1 MILKNW
7 RALSFALTTS
17 LTLTAGLSVAAQDD
31 ANRPVTDKWAVVVGI
46 SKFADSKLDLRYP
59 AKDAQD
65 FYNYLI
71 TKGNFAKD
79 HVKLLLDEKAT
90 RDRIR
95 DVLGDS
101 WLPHAALP
109 QDLVVIFISSHGS
122 SSELDLGGVN
132 YIVAHDTNPNK
143 LFTTGIPMSQLA
155 SIIKDRVHSDRVL
168 VVLDTCHAGGARS
181 ESKGIVRQ
189 GNADAQALAQGT
201 GQLVICSSD
210 TNQVSWEGKNF
221 QNSVFTKTLID
232 SLEKQN
238 NGPVTKVFEQVKEK
252 VVEQVVQERGVMQ
265 TPVLEASKWSGN
277 DLVLSCVPSQPR
289 KARPEIVEEDYSP
302 QETIADAVSNKPSV
316 IASART
322 SQSAP
327 VSQKMTQVQRPL
339 FVPAAT
345 GVVSASGAP
354 KTSFID
360 LRTNADEQKTN
371 SGTIDKARL
380 VRESSP
386 MDFLRYHLGVLAD
399 KRFKYAWDDLGPNYR
414 SKFKND
420 FIAYVKSVSR
430 HRILS
435 TAVPDSDIKVLPKKG
450 LTQRVR
456 VRMTKVTG
464 VNSVWVYDL
473 SLKDGIY
480 YIDDVALSSLPLE
493 AE

>member
-1 MILKNW
+1 
-7 RALSFALTTS
+7 
-17 LTLTAGLSVAAQDD
+17 
-31 ANRPVTDKWAVVVGI
+31 
-46 SKFADSKLDLRYP
+46 
-59 AKDAQD
+59 
-65 FYNYLI
+65 
-71 TKGNFAKD
+71 
-79 HVKLLLDEKAT
+79 
-90 RDRIR
+90 
-95 DVLGDS
+95 
-101 WLPHAALP
+101 
-109 QDLVVIFISSHGS
+109 
-122 SSELDLGGVN
+122 
-132 YIVAHDTNPNK
+132 
-143 LFTTGIPMSQLA
+143 
-155 SIIKDRVHSDRVL
+155 
-168 VVLDTCHAGGARS
+168 
-181 ESKGIVRQ
+181 
-189 GNADAQALAQGT
+189 
-201 GQLVICSSD
+201 
-210 TNQVSWEGKNF
+210 
-221 QNSVFTKTLID
+221 
-232 SLEKQN
+232 
-238 NGPVTKVFEQVKEK
+238 
-252 VVEQVVQERGVMQ
+252 
-265 TPVLEASKWSGN
+265 
-277 DLVLSCVPSQPR
+277 
-289 KARPEIVEEDYSP
+289 
-302 QETIADAVSNKPSV
+302 
-316 IASART
+316 
-322 SQSAP
+322 
-327 VSQKMTQVQRPL
+327 MTQVQRPL
-339 FVPAAT
+339 FVPAAA

-386 MDFLRYHLGVLAD
+386 MDFLPYHLGVLAD

>member
-1 MILKNW
+1 MILKNL
-7 RALSFALTTS
+7 RALSFAFAASLMLTTS
-17 LTLTAGLSVAAQDD
+17 MSVAAQDGQ

-46 SKFADSKLDLRYP
+46 SKFADSKLNLRYP
-59 AKDAQD
+59 SKDAQD

-155 SIIKDRVHSDRVL
+155 SIIKERVHSDRVL
-168 VVLDTCHAGGARS
+168 VVLDTCHSGGARS

-210 TNQVSWEGKNF
+210 TNQVSWEGKNY

-302 QETIADAVSNKPSV
+302 QETLADQVSEQPAV

-322 SQSAP
+322 SQAAP
-327 VSQKMTQVQRPL
+327 VIQKVTPGQKPVVM
-339 FVPAAT
+339 PAAT
-345 GVVSASGAP
+345 GAP
-354 KTSFID
+354 KPAA
-360 LRTNADEQKTN
+360 LEPRTFLDDAKTN
-371 SGTIDKARL
+371 NVAIDPARL
-380 VRESSP
+380 VRQSNP
-386 MDFLRYHLGVLAD
+386 KDFLRYHLRVLAD

-420 FIAYVKSVSR
+420 FIAYVKSVAR

-435 TAVPDSDIKVLPKKG
+435 SSVPDSDFRVLPQKG

-473 SLKDGIY
+473 SLNNGVYSIE
-480 YIDDVALSSLPLE
+480 DVALSSLPLE

>member
-1 MILKNW
+1 MILKNL
-7 RALSFALTTS
+7 RALSVALASSLMFTS
-17 LTLTAGLSVAAQDD
+17 ALSVAAQDD
-31 ANRPVTDKWAVVVGI
+31 AANRPVTDKWAVVVGI
-46 SKFADSKLDLRYP
+46 SKFADSKLNLRYP

-155 SIIKDRVHSDRVL
+155 SIIKERVHSDRVL

-181 ESKGIVRQ
+181 ESKGLVRQ

-210 TNQVSWEGKNF
+210 TNQVSWEGKNYP
-221 QNSVFTKTLID
+221 NSVFTKTLIE
-232 SLEKQN
+232 SLEKQR
-238 NGPVTKVFEQVKEK
+238 NGSVTKVFEQVKDK

-302 QETIADAVSNKPSV
+302 QETISDAESEKPAV
-316 IASART
+316 IASATSTRT
-322 SQSAP
+322 AP
-327 VSQKMTQVQRPL
+327 VYQKNVQVPKPVV
-339 FVPAAT
+339 VPATT
-345 GVVSASGAP
+345 GTLSISGAQ
-354 KTSFID
+354 KTSTVEI
-360 LRTNADEQKTN
+360 KTDN
-371 SGTIDKARL
+371 SALDPARL
-380 VRESSP
+380 VQESNP
-386 MDFLRYHLGVLAD
+386 KDFLRYHLRILAER
-399 KRFKYAWDDLGPNYR
+399 KFKYAWDDLGPNYR
-414 SKFKND
+414 NKFKND

-435 TAVPDSDIKVLPKKG
+435 SSVPDTDFKVLPKKG

-473 SLKDGIY
+473 SLNNGVY

>member
-7 RALSFALTTS
+7 RALSFALATS
-17 LTLTAGLSVAAQDD
+17 LTLTAGLTVAAQDD

-289 KARPEIVEEDYSP
+289 KARPEIIEEDYSP

-316 IASART
+316 IASARN
-322 SQSAP
+322 SQAAP
-327 VSQKMTQVQRPL
+327 VSQKLTQVQRP
-339 FVPAAT
+339 ANT
-345 GVVSASGAP
+345 IVSSN
-354 KTSFID
+354 TSS
-360 LRTNADEQKTN
+360 TSSNAGGQKRN
-371 SGTIDKARL
+371 SGDTDSARL
-380 VRESSP
+380 ERESNP
-386 MDFLRYHLGVLAD
+386 IDFMRYHFKLVGE
-399 KRFKYAWDDLGPNYR
+399 KRFKEAWEDLGQNYR

-420 FIAYVKSVSR
+420 PAAYTASVSR
-430 HRILS
+430 HRWLS
-435 TAVPDSDIKVLPKKG
+435 YFAPDSEFRVLPKSG
-450 LTQRVR
+450 TSLRVR
-456 VRMTKVTG
+456 VRMNQLTG
-464 VNSVWVYDL
+464 FNGVWVYEL
-473 SLKDGIY
+473 SVHNGLYAIE
-480 YIDDVALSSLPLE
+480 DVAVSSLPLN
-493 AE
+493 AD